1 MLKLI
6 LRNTKWL
13 VEAIYTPLSQCKYYF
28 ITELKI
34 RDKYRGSYE
43 NTVILGNFN
52 MQPRNQYWNFFWKI
66 ITLLIKSSLIH
77 GLSENQEVV
86 LI

>member
-28 ITELKI
+28 INELKI
-34 RDKYRGSYE
+34 EKYRGSYE

-52 MQPRNQYWNFFWKI
+52 MQPTI
-66 ITLLIKSSLIH
+66 LETLLEDNSFVNLIT
-77 GLSENQEVV
+77 SNACFK
-86 LI
+86 